1 MTRRI
6 VPVRQGAID
15 GLCSVYAV
23 LNACRLLGVA
33 GAERVSA
40 DAHWDQSKRLFRA
53 LCLSHE
59 TRTLFPE
66 ILCDGVGEQGLETL
80 IAVARQWAPRHSA
93 VSLSVRDLKPKGASP
108 HEFFQRLRD
117 EMRGAPGERSA
128 FILGL
133 AAPWDHWT
141 VVRRVRN
148 YDVVLF
154 DSNVFPARRKST
166 ASFRSFTFDKH
177 APGVAT
183 RKRHVIDARRGFLL
197 TSTPK

>member
-1 MTRRI
+1 MTSR
-6 VPVRQGAID
+6 VFPVRQGAID
-15 GLCSVYAV
+15 GLCSIYAV

-40 DAHWDQSKRLFRA
+40 GARWDQSKRLFRA

-66 ILCDGVGEQGLETL
+66 ILCNGVGEQGLETL
-80 IAVARQWAPRHSA
+80 IAVAHHWAPRHST
-93 VSLSVRDLKPKGASP
+93 VSLSVHELKPKGAKP
-108 HEFFQRLRD
+108 HEFFERLRD
-117 EMRGAPGERSA
+117 EMRGAPGERRA

-133 AAPWDHWT
+133 AAPWDRWT
-141 VVRRVRN
+141 VVRRVRK

-154 DSNVFPARRKST
+154 DSNVFPSRRKST
-166 ASFRSFTFDKH
+166 APIRSFTFDKH
-177 APGVAT
+177 APGAAT
-183 RKRHVIDARRGFLL
+183 RKRHVIDTQRGFLL

>member
-6 VPVRQGAID
+6 FPVRQGAID
-15 GLCSVYAV
+15 GLCSIYAV

-59 TRTLFPE
+59 TRALFPE
-66 ILCDGVGEQGLETL
+66 ILCE
-80 IAVARQWAPRHSA
+80 VARHWTPRHSA
-93 VSLSVRDLKPKGASP
+93 VSLSVRELKPKGARP
-108 HEFFQRLRD
+108 HEFFERLRE
-117 EMRGAPGERSA
+117 EMRGAPGERHA

-141 VVRRVRN
+141 VVRRVRK

-154 DSNVFPARRKST
+154 DSNVFPSRRKST
-166 ASFRSFTFDKH
+166 APFRSFTFDRH

-183 RKRHVIDARRGFLL
+183 RKRHVIDTQRGFLL